1 MPLIYVPSVNST
13 KWSVGLND
21 LSSEINPTPLFII
34 CVVAS
39 TSTKGLLLSVSDISV
54 FICTVFA

>member
-13 KWSVGLND
+13 KWSVGLSD
-21 LSSEINPTPLFII
+21 LSSEINPTRLFII

-39 TSTKGLLLSVSDISV
+39 TSTKSLLGSTSKQSSSL
-54 FICTVFA
+54 TLKE